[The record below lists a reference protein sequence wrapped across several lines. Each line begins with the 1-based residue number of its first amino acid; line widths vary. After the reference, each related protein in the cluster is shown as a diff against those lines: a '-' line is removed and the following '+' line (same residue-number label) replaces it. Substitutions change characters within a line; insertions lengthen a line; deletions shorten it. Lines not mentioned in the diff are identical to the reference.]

1 MARIL
6 VVDDEQHLCGALKL
20 LLELEGYEVM
30 TANDGLAAFEIVTLQ
45 KIDLVMTDVRM
56 PRMDGIQ
63 LLKKVHEIYP
73 LIPVIVMTAYANL
86 KDGIQAMKDGA
97 YHYLMK
103 PFEND
108 EVKLQVKKALEE
120 QRLRSELAYL
130 RDELDQKY
138 PFKNIVGRSEAM
150 QQVFELIRR
159 VAPSK
164 STVLITG
171 ESGTGK
177 ELVSRAIH
185 DNSPRRDKA
194 MIKVNCVAIPD
205 TLLESELFGHVKG
218 AFTDATYTKPGKF
231 ELADGGTIF
240 LDEIGDMS
248 LSLQGKILRVLQ
260 EREYEPVGGTS
271 TKQVDVRVIAATN
284 RPLKKLVQENQ
295 FREDLYFRLNVVPIQ
310 VPPLRNRKEDIPE
323 LVQFFLQ
330 KDTRETGKKI
340 DKISREAVT
349 LLEEYAYPGNV
360 RELEN
365 MIERAVVLCQKS
377 ELDVQDFQFNV
388 SDSPRVQTIQEPLSA
403 LAYREAKQLVLE
415 NFERKFFT
423 DALIFARGNISK
435 AAERVGMHRKNFYEK
450 LNQYKI
456 DSQEFIREEEDLNQN
471 EE

>member
-6 VVDDEQHLCGALKL
+6 IVDDEEHICGALKL
-20 LLELEGYEVM
+20 LLEIEGYEVL
-30 TANDGLAAFEIVTLQ
+30 TASDGLSALEIVADQ
-45 KIDLVMTDVRM
+45 KIDLVITDVRM
-56 PRMDGIQ
+56 PGMDGMQ
-63 LLKKVHEIYP
+63 LLKKIHQQYP
-73 LIPVIVMTAYANL
+73 MIPVIVMTAYANL

-108 EVKLQVKKALEE
+108 EVKLQVKKALDE

-130 RDELDQKY
+130 RDELEQKY
-138 PFKNIVGRSEAM
+138 PFKNIVGRSPAM

-159 VAPSK
+159 VSPSK

-218 AFTDATYTKPGKF
+218 AFTGATHTKPGKF

-248 LSLQGKILRVLQ
+248 LALQGKILRVLQ
-260 EREYEPVGGTS
+260 EREYEPVGGTA

-295 FREDLYFRLNVVPIQ
+295 FREDLYFRLNVVPID

-323 LVQFFLQ
+323 LAKFFLQ

-340 DKISREAVT
+340 DRIKPEALS
-349 LLEEYAYPGNV
+349 LLEQYSYPGNV

-377 ELDVQDFQFNV
+377 ELDIQDFQFNV
-388 SDSPRVQTIQEPLSA
+388 TEITGTKSTPESPSFLS
-403 LAYREAKQLVLE
+403 YREAKQIVLE

-423 DALIFARGNISK
+423 DALTVARGNISK

-456 DSQEFIREEEDLNQN
+456 NSQEFFHQEEEVEEN
-471 EE
+471 ED